1 VRGPGVAWSR
11 GCFPWEFGT
20 LGTVVRRSG
29 QAVRD
34 PAPSGIQ
41 SDTSLPYAG
50 LCVCSGG
57 LQPACVRSMHGR
69 RHVRIGFASP
79 APFGLPRHTHTH
91 IPQTNGT
98 TALVY
103 AKRDLDRQDR
113 PTTRSR
119 RLSQLPST
127 AGREQDH
134 TRTSSIACT
143 HACPDACACSG
154 TGHRWALAMQSLK
167 RRPCMPCDKGRNGAC
182 MHGDGRRQHHAARR
196 SESPASVCIRQVGRG
211 DKRGRQQKRGTY
223 HWRARNIR
231 TARRRC

>member
-1 VRGPGVAWSR
+1 VVQEWRGAAVAFRGSLGLWVRWSAGPVRPCGIRHRR
-11 GCFPWEFGT
+11 GSSP
-20 LGTVVRRSG
+20 
-29 QAVRD
+29 
-34 PAPSGIQ
+34 IH
-41 SDTSLPYAG
+41 
-50 LCVCSGG
+50 LCRTR
-57 LQPACVRSMHGR
+57 ACVYVAVACSR
-69 RHVRIGFASP
+69 RVYVACMAVVTYALVLLARPPLVCH
-79 APFGLPRHTHTH
+79 HTHTH

-196 SESPASVCIRQVGRG
+196 SESPAMRLHPSGGQGG
-211 DKRGRQQKRGTY
+211 Q
-223 HWRARNIR
+223 ARKA
-231 TARRRC
+231 TKARRIPLARS